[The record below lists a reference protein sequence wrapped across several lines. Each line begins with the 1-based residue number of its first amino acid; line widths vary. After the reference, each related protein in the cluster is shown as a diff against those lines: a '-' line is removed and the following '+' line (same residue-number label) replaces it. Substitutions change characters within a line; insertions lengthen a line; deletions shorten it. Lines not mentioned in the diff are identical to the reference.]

1 MNAGKLRIIC
11 QNMIDYIIK
20 KYGIKNEDPNDLSV
34 RKRLGMLSGL
44 VGIFG
49 NFILAVGKFFAG
61 ALTSSIAIIA
71 DAFNNLSDSV
81 SSLVTLICF
90 KASSNPADKD
100 HPFGYGRVE
109 YVSGLIVSI
118 AIIFMGIEFTKS
130 SIEKI
135 FNPEPVS
142 IRLIPTLIL
151 VFSLFIKILL
161 GIFNTKIGKIIN
173 STALKAATFDSLGD
187 AAVTV
192 TILLGMAVTYFTGIS
207 VDAYSGILVSLFII
221 LTGIGLIKETLSPLI
236 GQSPDPKFVKEITDL
251 VLSSP
256 NIIGIHELTVHNYG
270 PGKSMISLHAEMPAE
285 KNLIELH
292 EEIDLMEKKLK
303 EKFGCSAIIHMD
315 PIVTD
320 DVNVQLIR
328 DKLSNL
334 VKMIHEN
341 AKVYDLRIVPG
352 DSVNLIF
359 HISVPYDIQKTDE
372 EIKSAVS
379 LGIKTLDENYEST
392 IEVDRIYFDAQTKDE
407 SNDQEDE

>member
-1 MNAGKLRIIC
+1 
-11 QNMIDYIIK
+11 MINYIIK
-20 KYGIKNEDPNDLSV
+20 KYGIKNETPEDLSV

-49 NFILAVGKFFAG
+49 NLLLFSGKFFAG
-61 ALTSSIAIIA
+61 VITSSIAISA
-71 DAFNNLSDSV
+71 DAFNNLSDAI

-90 KASSNPADKD
+90 KASNNPADKD

-109 YVSGLIVSI
+109 YISGLIVSI

-142 IRLIPTLIL
+142 IQLLPALIL
-151 VFSLFIKILL
+151 IFSLFIKILL
-161 GIFNTKIGKIIN
+161 GVFNTKIGKIIN

-192 TILLGMAVTYFTGIS
+192 TILFGMAITYFTGIS

-221 LTGIGLIKETLSPLI
+221 FTGVGLIKETLSPLI
-236 GQSPDPKFVKEITDL
+236 GQSPDPEFVKEITDL

-270 PGKSMISLHAEMPAE
+270 PGKSMISMHAEMPAE
-285 KNLIELH
+285 KNIIELH

-315 PIVTD
+315 PIVTN

-328 DKLSNL
+328 EKISSL

-352 DSVNLIF
+352 DKVNLIF
-359 HISVPYDIQKTDE
+359 HVSVPYDMPKTDE
-372 EIKSAVS
+372 EIKSSLS
-379 LGIKTLDENYEST
+379 LGIKTLDESYESQ
-392 IEVDRIYFDAQTKDE
+392 IEVDRVYFEDQAKTKDE
-407 SNDQEDE
+407 SADQKDE

>member
-1 MNAGKLRIIC
+1 
-11 QNMIDYIIK
+11 MINYIIK
-20 KYGIKNEDPNDLSV
+20 KYGIKNENPDDLSV

-49 NFILAVGKFFAG
+49 NLLLFSGKFFAG
-61 ALTSSIAIIA
+61 ILTSSIAISA
-71 DAFNNLSDSV
+71 DAFNNLSDAI

-90 KASSNPADKD
+90 KASNNPADKD
-100 HPFGYGRVE
+100 HPFGYGRIE
-109 YVSGLIVSI
+109 YISGLIISI

-142 IRLIPTLIL
+142 INLISVLIL
-151 VFSLFIKILL
+151 IFSLFIKILL
-161 GIFNTKIGKIIN
+161 GVFNTKIGKVIN

-192 TILLGMAVTYFTGIS
+192 TILLGMAITYFTGIS

-221 LTGIGLIKETLSPLI
+221 FTGIGLIKETLSPLI
-236 GQSPDPKFVKEITDL
+236 GQSPDPKFVKKISDL

-270 PGKSMISLHAEMPAE
+270 PGKSIISLHAEMPAE
-285 KNLIELH
+285 KNIIELH
-292 EEIDLMEKKLK
+292 EEIDSMEKKLK
-303 EKFGCSAIIHMD
+303 EKFNCSAIIHMD

-320 DVNVQLIR
+320 DDNVQMIR
-328 DKLSNL
+328 EKISNL
-334 VKMIHEN
+334 VKLIHEN

-352 DSVNLIF
+352 NTVNIIF
-359 HISVPYDIQKTDE
+359 HVSVPYDIPKTDE
-372 EIKSAVS
+372 EIINALT
-379 LGIKTLDENYEST
+379 LGIKTLDESYKSI
-392 IEVDRIYFDAQTKDE
+392 IEVDRVYFDAQTNLKDE
-407 SNDQEDE
+407 SAEQKDE

>member
-1 MNAGKLRIIC
+1 
-11 QNMIDYIIK
+11 MINYIIK
-20 KYGIKNEDPNDLSV
+20 KYGIKNENPEDLSV
-34 RKRLGMLSGL
+34 RKRLGMLSGV

-49 NFILAVGKFFAG
+49 NLLLFSGKFFAG
-61 ALTSSIAIIA
+61 IITSSIAISA
-71 DAFNNLSDSV
+71 DAFNNLSDAV

-90 KASSNPADKD
+90 KASNNPADKD
-100 HPFGYGRVE
+100 HPFGYGRIE
-109 YVSGLIVSI
+109 YISGLIVSI

-142 IRLIPTLIL
+142 IQLLPTLIL

-161 GIFNTKIGKIIN
+161 GVFNTKIGKIIN

-192 TILLGMAVTYFTGIS
+192 TILFGMAITYFTGIS

-221 LTGIGLIKETLSPLI
+221 FTGVGLIKETLSPLI
-236 GQSPDPKFVKEITDL
+236 GQSPDPEFVKEITDL

-256 NIIGIHELTVHNYG
+256 NIIGIHELMVHNYG

-285 KNLIELH
+285 KNIIELH

-303 EKFGCSAIIHMD
+303 VKFGCSAIIHMD
-315 PIVTD
+315 PIVTN

-328 DKLSNL
+328 EKISSL

-341 AKVYDLRIVPG
+341 AKV
-352 DSVNLIF
+352 
-359 HISVPYDIQKTDE
+359 
-372 EIKSAVS
+372 
-379 LGIKTLDENYEST
+379 
-392 IEVDRIYFDAQTKDE
+392 
-407 SNDQEDE
+407 

>member
-1 MNAGKLRIIC
+1 
-11 QNMIDYIIK
+11 MINYIIK
-20 KYGIKNEDPNDLSV
+20 KYGIKNENPEDLSV

-49 NFILAVGKFFAG
+49 NLLLFSGKFFAG
-61 ALTSSIAIIA
+61 VITSSIAISA
-71 DAFNNLSDSV
+71 DAFNNLSDAI

-90 KASSNPADKD
+90 KASNNPADKD
-100 HPFGYGRVE
+100 HPFGYGRIE
-109 YVSGLIVSI
+109 YISGLIVSI

-142 IRLIPTLIL
+142 IQLLPALIL
-151 VFSLFIKILL
+151 IFSLFIKILL
-161 GIFNTKIGKIIN
+161 GVFNTKIGKIIN

-192 TILLGMAVTYFTGIS
+192 TILFGMAITYFTGIS

-221 LTGIGLIKETLSPLI
+221 FTGVGLIKETLSPLI
-236 GQSPDPKFVKEITDL
+236 GQSPDPEFVKEITDL

-270 PGKSMISLHAEMPAE
+270 PGKSMISMHAEMPAE
-285 KNLIELH
+285 KNIIELH

-315 PIVTD
+315 PIVTS

-328 DKLSNL
+328 EKISSL

-352 DSVNLIF
+352 DKVNLIF
-359 HISVPYDIQKTDE
+359 HVSVPYDMPKTDE
-372 EIKSAVS
+372 EIKSSLS
-379 LGIKTLDENYEST
+379 LGIKTLDESYESQ
-392 IEVDRIYFDAQTKDE
+392 IEVDRVYFEDQAKTKDE
-407 SNDQEDE
+407 SADQKDE

>member
-1 MNAGKLRIIC
+1 
-11 QNMIDYIIK
+11 MINYIIK
-20 KYGIKNEDPNDLSV
+20 KYGIKNENPEDLSV

-49 NFILAVGKFFAG
+49 NLLLFSGKFFAG
-61 ALTSSIAIIA
+61 VITSSIAISA
-71 DAFNNLSDSV
+71 DAFNNLSDAI

-90 KASSNPADKD
+90 KASNNPADKD
-100 HPFGYGRVE
+100 HPFGYGRIE
-109 YVSGLIVSI
+109 YISGLIVSI

-142 IRLIPTLIL
+142 IQLLPALIL
-151 VFSLFIKILL
+151 IFSLFIKILL
-161 GIFNTKIGKIIN
+161 GVFNTKIGKIIN

-192 TILLGMAVTYFTGIS
+192 TILFGMAITYFTGIS

-221 LTGIGLIKETLSPLI
+221 FTGVGLIKETLSPLI
-236 GQSPDPKFVKEITDL
+236 GQSPDPEFVKEITDL

-270 PGKSMISLHAEMPAE
+270 PGKSMISMHAEMPAE
-285 KNLIELH
+285 KNIIELH

-315 PIVTD
+315 PIVTS

-328 DKLSNL
+328 EKISSL
-334 VKMIHEN
+334 VKIIHEN

-352 DSVNLIF
+352 TKVSLIF
-359 HISVPYDIQKTDE
+359 HVSVPYDIPKTDE
-372 EIKSAVS
+372 EIKSSLS
-379 LGIKTLDENYEST
+379 LGIKTLDESYESQ
-392 IEVDRIYFDAQTKDE
+392 IEVDRVYFEDQAKTKDE
-407 SNDQEDE
+407 SADQKDE

>member
-1 MNAGKLRIIC
+1 
-11 QNMIDYIIK
+11 MINYIIK
-20 KYGIKNEDPNDLSV
+20 KYGIKNEDPNTLPV

-49 NFILAVGKFFAG
+49 NLLLAAGKFFAG
-61 ALTSSIAIIA
+61 ILTSSIAISA
-71 DAFNNLSDSV
+71 DAFNNLSDAI

-90 KASSNPADKD
+90 KASNNPADKD

-109 YVSGLIVSI
+109 YISGLIVSI

-135 FNPEPVS
+135 FNPEPV
-142 IRLIPTLIL
+142 LIQLTPTLIL
-151 VFSLFIKILL
+151 IFSLFIKVLL
-161 GIFNTKIGKIIN
+161 GVFNTKIGKIIN

-187 AAVTV
+187 AAVTI
-192 TILLGMAVTYFTGIS
+192 TILLGMAITYFTGIS

-221 LTGIGLIKETLSPLI
+221 FTGVGLIKETLSPLI
-236 GQSPDPKFVKEITDL
+236 GQSPDPEFVKKITDL

-270 PGKSMISLHAEMPAE
+270 PGKSVVSLHAEMPAE
-285 KNLIELH
+285 KNIIELH
-292 EEIDLMEKKLK
+292 EEVDSMEKQIK
-303 EKFGCSAIIHMD
+303 EKFNCSAIIHMD
-315 PIVTD
+315 PIITD

-341 AKVYDLRIVPG
+341 AKVYDLRIAPG
-352 DSVNLIF
+352 DSMNLMF
-359 HISVPYDIQKTDE
+359 HISIPYDIPKTDE
-372 EIKSAVS
+372 EIKNAIS
-379 LGIKTLDENYEST
+379 LGIKTLDQKYEAA
-392 IEVDRIYFDAQTKDE
+392 IEVDRIYFDAQTNIKNEE
-407 SNDQEDE
+407 SSDPKNE

>member
-1 MNAGKLRIIC
+1 
-11 QNMIDYIIK
+11 MINYIIK
-20 KYGIKNEDPNDLSV
+20 KYGIKNETPEDLSV

-49 NFILAVGKFFAG
+49 NLLLFSGKFFAG
-61 ALTSSIAIIA
+61 VITSSIAISA
-71 DAFNNLSDSV
+71 DAFNNLSDAI

-90 KASSNPADKD
+90 KASNNPADKD
-100 HPFGYGRVE
+100 HPFGYGRIE
-109 YVSGLIVSI
+109 YISGLIVSI

-142 IRLIPTLIL
+142 IQLLPTLIL

-161 GIFNTKIGKIIN
+161 GFFNTKIGKIIN

-192 TILLGMAVTYFTGIS
+192 TILFGMAITYFTGIS

-221 LTGIGLIKETLSPLI
+221 FTGVGLIKETLSPLI
-236 GQSPDPKFVKEITDL
+236 GQSPDPEFVKEITDL

-256 NIIGIHELTVHNYG
+256 NIIGIHELMVHNYG
-270 PGKSMISLHAEMPAE
+270 PGKSMISMHAEMPAE
-285 KNLIELH
+285 KNIIELH

-315 PIVTD
+315 PIVTN

-328 DKLSNL
+328 EKISNL
-334 VKMIHEN
+334 VKIIHEN

-352 DSVNLIF
+352 TKVNLIF
-359 HISVPYDIQKTDE
+359 HVSVPYDIPKTDE
-372 EIKSAVS
+372 EIKSSLA
-379 LGIKTLDENYEST
+379 LGIKTLDESYESQ
-392 IEVDRIYFDAQTKDE
+392 IEVDRVYFEDQTKTKDE
-407 SNDQEDE
+407 SADQKDE

>member
-1 MNAGKLRIIC
+1 
-11 QNMIDYIIK
+11 MINYIIK
-20 KYGIKNEDPNDLSV
+20 KYGIKNEDPNEMTV

-49 NFILAVGKFFAG
+49 NLLLSAGKFFAG
-61 ALTSSIAIIA
+61 ILTSSIAISA
-71 DAFNNLSDSV
+71 DAFNNLSDAV

-90 KASSNPADKD
+90 KASNNPADKD

-109 YVSGLIVSI
+109 YISGLIVSI

-142 IRLIPTLIL
+142 IKLIPTLIL
-151 VFSLFIKILL
+151 VFSLIIKILL

-192 TILLGMAVTYFTGIS
+192 TILLGMAVTYFTGVS

-221 LTGIGLIKETLSPLI
+221 FTGIGLIKETLSPLI
-236 GQSPDPKFVKEITDL
+236 GQSPDPKFVKKITDL
-251 VLSSP
+251 ILSSP

-285 KNLIELH
+285 KNIIELH
-292 EEIDLMEKKLK
+292 EEVDLMEKKLK
-303 EKFGCSAIIHMD
+303 EKYGCSAIIHMD
-315 PIVTD
+315 PIVTND
-320 DVNVQLIR
+320 INVRQMR
-328 DKLSNL
+328 NKLSAL
-334 VKMIHEN
+334 SKMIHKN
-341 AKVYDLRIVPG
+341 AKIYDLRVDP
-352 DSVNLIF
+352 DNSVNLLF
-359 HISVPYDIQKTDE
+359 HISVPYDIPQTDE
-372 EIKSAVS
+372 EIKDALL
-379 LGIKTLDENYEST
+379 LGIKTLDEKYEAT
-392 IEVDRIYFDAQTKDE
+392 IEVDRIYFDAQTDTQNEGTEQNDE
-407 SNDQEDE
+407 

>member
-1 MNAGKLRIIC
+1 
-11 QNMIDYIIK
+11 
-20 KYGIKNEDPNDLSV
+20 
-34 RKRLGMLSGL
+34 MLSGL

-49 NFILAVGKFFAG
+49 NLLLFSGKFFAG
-61 ALTSSIAIIA
+61 VITSSIAISA
-71 DAFNNLSDSV
+71 DAFNNLSDAI

-90 KASSNPADKD
+90 KASNNPADKD
-100 HPFGYGRVE
+100 HPFGYGRIE
-109 YVSGLIVSI
+109 YISGLIVSI

-142 IRLIPTLIL
+142 IQLLPTLIL

-161 GIFNTKIGKIIN
+161 GFFNTKIGKIIN

-192 TILLGMAVTYFTGIS
+192 TILFGMAITYFTGIS

-221 LTGIGLIKETLSPLI
+221 FTGVGLIKETLSPLI
-236 GQSPDPKFVKEITDL
+236 GQSPDPEFVKEITDL

-256 NIIGIHELTVHNYG
+256 NIIGIHELMVHNYG
-270 PGKSMISLHAEMPAE
+270 PGKSMISMHAEMPAE
-285 KNLIELH
+285 KNIIELH

-315 PIVTD
+315 PIVTN

-328 DKLSNL
+328 EKISNL
-334 VKMIHEN
+334 VKIIHEN

-352 DSVNLIF
+352 TKVNLIF
-359 HISVPYDIQKTDE
+359 HVSVPYDIPKTDE
-372 EIKSAVS
+372 EIKSSLA
-379 LGIKTLDENYEST
+379 LGIKTLDESYESQ
-392 IEVDRIYFDAQTKDE
+392 IEVDRVYFEDQTKTKDE
-407 SNDQEDE
+407 SADQKDE

>member
-1 MNAGKLRIIC
+1 
-11 QNMIDYIIK
+11 MINYIIK
-20 KYGIKNEDPNDLSV
+20 KYGIKNETPEDLSV

-49 NFILAVGKFFAG
+49 NLLLFSGKFFAG
-61 ALTSSIAIIA
+61 VITSSIAISA
-71 DAFNNLSDSV
+71 DAFNNLSDAI

-90 KASSNPADKD
+90 KASNNPADKD
-100 HPFGYGRVE
+100 HPFGYGRIE
-109 YVSGLIVSI
+109 YISGLIVSI

-142 IRLIPTLIL
+142 IQLLPTLIL

-161 GIFNTKIGKIIN
+161 GFFNTKIGKIIN

-192 TILLGMAVTYFTGIS
+192 TILFGMAITYFTGIS

-221 LTGIGLIKETLSPLI
+221 FTGVGLIKETLSPLI
-236 GQSPDPKFVKEITDL
+236 GQSPDPEFVKEITDL

-270 PGKSMISLHAEMPAE
+270 PGKSMISMHAEMPAE
-285 KNLIELH
+285 KNIIELH

-315 PIVTD
+315 PIVTS

-328 DKLSNL
+328 EKISSL

-352 DSVNLIF
+352 DKVNLIF
-359 HISVPYDIQKTDE
+359 HVSVPYDMPKTDE
-372 EIKSAVS
+372 EIKSSLS
-379 LGIKTLDENYEST
+379 LGIKTLDESYESQ
-392 IEVDRIYFDAQTKDE
+392 IEVDRVYFEDQAKTKDE
-407 SNDQEDE
+407 SADQKDE

>member
-1 MNAGKLRIIC
+1 M
-11 QNMIDYIIK
+11 
-20 KYGIKNEDPNDLSV
+20 KNENPEDLSV

-49 NFILAVGKFFAG
+49 NLLLFSGKFFAG
-61 ALTSSIAIIA
+61 VITSSIAISA
-71 DAFNNLSDSV
+71 DAFNNLSDAI

-90 KASSNPADKD
+90 KASNNPADKD
-100 HPFGYGRVE
+100 HPFGYGRIE
-109 YVSGLIVSI
+109 YISGLIVSI

-142 IRLIPTLIL
+142 IQLLPALIL
-151 VFSLFIKILL
+151 IFSLFIKILL
-161 GIFNTKIGKIIN
+161 GVFNTKIGKIIN

-192 TILLGMAVTYFTGIS
+192 TILFGMAITYFTGIS

-221 LTGIGLIKETLSPLI
+221 FTGVGLIKETLSPLI
-236 GQSPDPKFVKEITDL
+236 GQSPDPEFVKEITDL

-270 PGKSMISLHAEMPAE
+270 PGKSMISMHAEMPAE
-285 KNLIELH
+285 KNIIELH

-315 PIVTD
+315 PIVTS

-328 DKLSNL
+328 EKISSL

-352 DSVNLIF
+352 DKVNLIF
-359 HISVPYDIQKTDE
+359 HVSVPYDMPKTDE
-372 EIKSAVS
+372 EIKSSLS
-379 LGIKTLDENYEST
+379 LGIKTLDENYESQ
-392 IEVDRIYFDAQTKDE
+392 IEVDRVYFEDQAKTKDE
-407 SNDQEDE
+407 SADQKDE

>member
-1 MNAGKLRIIC
+1 
-11 QNMIDYIIK
+11 MINYIIK
-20 KYGIKNEDPNDLSV
+20 KYGIKNENPEDLSV

-49 NFILAVGKFFAG
+49 NLLLFSGKFFAG
-61 ALTSSIAIIA
+61 VITSSIAISA
-71 DAFNNLSDSV
+71 DAFNNLSDAI

-90 KASSNPADKD
+90 KASNNPADKD
-100 HPFGYGRVE
+100 HPFGYGRIE
-109 YVSGLIVSI
+109 YISGLIVSI

-142 IRLIPTLIL
+142 IQLLPTLIL

-161 GIFNTKIGKIIN
+161 GFFNTKIGKIIN

-192 TILLGMAVTYFTGIS
+192 TILFGMAITYFTGIS

-221 LTGIGLIKETLSPLI
+221 FTGVGLIKETLSPLI
-236 GQSPDPKFVKEITDL
+236 GQSPDPEFVKEITDL

-256 NIIGIHELTVHNYG
+256 NIIGIHELMVHNYG
-270 PGKSMISLHAEMPAE
+270 PGKSMISMHAEMPAE
-285 KNLIELH
+285 KNIIELH

-315 PIVTD
+315 PIVTN

-328 DKLSNL
+328 EKISNL
-334 VKMIHEN
+334 VKIIHEN

-352 DSVNLIF
+352 TKVNLIF
-359 HISVPYDIQKTDE
+359 HVSVPYDIPKTDE
-372 EIKSAVS
+372 EIKSSLA
-379 LGIKTLDENYEST
+379 LGIKTLDESYESQ
-392 IEVDRIYFDAQTKDE
+392 IEVDRVYFEDQTKTKDE
-407 SNDQEDE
+407 SADQKDE

>member
-1 MNAGKLRIIC
+1 
-11 QNMIDYIIK
+11 MINYIIK
-20 KYGIKNEDPNDLSV
+20 KYGIKNENPEDLSV
-34 RKRLGMLSGL
+34 RKRLGMLSGI

-49 NFILAVGKFFAG
+49 NLLLFSGKFFAG
-61 ALTSSIAIIA
+61 IITSSIAISA
-71 DAFNNLSDSV
+71 DAFNNLSDAV

-90 KASSNPADKD
+90 KASNNPADKD
-100 HPFGYGRVE
+100 HPFGYGRIE
-109 YVSGLIVSI
+109 YISGLIVSI

-142 IRLIPTLIL
+142 IQLLPTLIL

-161 GIFNTKIGKIIN
+161 GFFNTKIGKIIN

-192 TILLGMAVTYFTGIS
+192 TILFGMAITYFTGIS
-207 VDAYSGILVSLFII
+207 VDAYSGIVVSLFII
-221 LTGIGLIKETLSPLI
+221 FTGVGLIKETLSPLI
-236 GQSPDPKFVKEITDL
+236 GQSPDPEFVKEVTDL

-256 NIIGIHELTVHNYG
+256 DIIGIHELMVHNYG

-285 KNLIELH
+285 KNIIELH

-315 PIVTD
+315 PIVTN
-320 DVNVQLIR
+320 DVNVQLVRKKI
-328 DKLSNL
+328 SNL
-334 VKMIHEN
+334 VKIIHEN

-352 DSVNLIF
+352 AKVNLIF
-359 HISVPYDIQKTDE
+359 HVSVPYDTPKTDE
-372 EIKSAVS
+372 EIKSSLA
-379 LGIKTLDENYEST
+379 LGIKTLDKNYESQ
-392 IEVDRIYFDAQTKDE
+392 IEVDRVYFEDQTKTKDE
-407 SNDQEDE
+407 GTKQKNE